1 MRRAASTGVVSTEK
15 SWEPQP
21 EVRNPARDLNSK
33 PEVPGAL
40 NAMCRWKGTPPKRP
54 KLKTQH
60 VCAAGGASGIRG
72 CGSPSQRAE
81 DRKLLVVS
89 SNQKTLGCR
98 VWGPDEVISTLPLSG
113 GEAFPRFCG
122 EATLA
127 ALASQRCSLLFAAR
141 APEGGGSRLV
151 FLRLLVT
158 MTLMMLL
165 PPAV

>member
-98 VWGPDEVISTLPLSG
+98 VWGPEVISTLPLSG
-113 GEAFPRFCG
+113 GRLFRVFVERPRWRRLPRSVV
-122 EATLA
+122 A
-127 ALASQRCSLLFAAR
+127 CSLPREPRREEVLGLYFF
-141 APEGGGSRLV
+141 G
-151 FLRLLVT
+151 FLLR
-158 MTLMMLL
+158 
-165 PPAV
+165 